1 VYSYVYELTSS
12 PVAHRATGHDRRS
25 QMSVEDDAM
34 PGVPAVDDGRA
45 RLDEM
50 VDEETDDPRELL
62 SDVEYDTDLGIA
74 MAEDA
79 KRVSRGELTS
89 DEYWR
94 KYDAAAEA
102 EFGEAYRATPNPA
115 VDRADQTIAPDT
127 AESLGCGVGSM
138 CDVAAQL
145 DESEAATDGDAG
157 TAEDTPRWGMV
168 IDLQKCVGCDS
179 CTVACKA
186 ENRTPPGVS
195 YNVVLEEEHGEF
207 PNVTRTNLP
216 RPCMQCENPPCVQ
229 VCPVSATYKMD
240 DGVVNIDYDRCI
252 GCRYCMIGCPYGARY
267 FDFGENYDDE
277 VEGAGEVTSPEY
289 GVDRGP
295 RDAEAGKSP
304 VGNVRKCSFCT
315 HRLERGEEPAC
326 VETCI
331 GDARN
336 MGDLDDPDSEV
347 AEMADS
353 TRSFQLKEGEGTDPN
368 VYYLK

>member
-1 VYSYVYELTSS
+1 MSS
-12 PVAHRATGHDRRS
+12 ADGDVL
-25 QMSVEDDAM
+25 
-34 PGVPAVDDGRA
+34 PGVPNVGREE
-45 RLDEM
+45 LDAM
-50 VDEETDDPRELL
+50 VDAETPDPREELAKV
-62 SDVEYDTDLGIA
+62 DADTDLGIE

-79 KRVSRGELTS
+79 KRVSRGELS
-89 DEYWR
+89 ADDYWA
-94 KYDAAAEA
+94 KHDTAAAAE
-102 EFGEAYRATPNPA
+102 FGDAYRETPNPA
-115 VDRADQTIAPDT
+115 VDASDQTISTDT
-127 AESLGCGVGSM
+127 AESLQCTVGSI
-138 CDVAAQL
+138 DSVAAETARTDDGEGGIGAG
-145 DESEAATDGDAG
+145 DEK
-157 TAEDTPRWGMV
+157 WGMV

-195 YNVVLEEEHGEF
+195 YNVVMEEEHGEF
-207 PNVTRTNLP
+207 PNTTRTNVP
-216 RPCMQCENPPCVQ
+216 KPCMQCENPPCVQ

-252 GCRYCMIGCPYGARY
+252 GCRYCMIACPYGARY
-267 FDFGENYDDE
+267 FDFGESYDDE
-277 VEGAGEVTSPEY
+277 DDEAGEITSPEY
-289 GVDRGP
+289 GVDRGK
-295 RDAEAGKSP
+295 REENKSP
-304 VGNVRKCSFCT
+304 IGNVRKCSYCT

-353 TRSFQLKEGEGTDPN
+353 DRAFQLKEDEGTDPN

>member
-1 VYSYVYELTSS
+1 MSTADGDVLPGIPNV
-12 PVAHRATGHDRRS
+12 DR
-25 QMSVEDDAM
+25 DDLDAM
-34 PGVPAVDDGRA
+34 VDT
-45 RLDEM
+45 
-50 VDEETDDPRELL
+50 ETTDPREELAKV
-62 SDVEYDTDLGIA
+62 DADTDLGIE

-79 KRVSRGELTS
+79 KRVSRGELS
-89 DEYWR
+89 ADDYWG
-94 KYDAAAEA
+94 KYDAAAAA
-102 EFGEAYRATPNPA
+102 EFGDAYRETPNPA
-115 VDRADQTIAPDT
+115 VDAGDQTISTGA
-127 AESLGCGVGSM
+127 AESMQCAVASM
-138 CDVAAQL
+138 DTVAAETAQTNDSEGGIGAG
-145 DESEAATDGDAG
+145 DEK
-157 TAEDTPRWGMV
+157 WGMV

-195 YNVVLEEEHGEF
+195 YNVVMEEEHGEF
-207 PNVTRTNLP
+207 PNTTRTNVP
-216 RPCMQCENPPCVQ
+216 KPCQQCENPPCVQ

-252 GCRYCMIGCPYGARY
+252 GCRYCMIACPYGSRH
-267 FDFGENYDDE
+267 FDFGESYDDE
-277 VEGAGEVTSPEY
+277 VDEAGEITSPEY
-289 GVDRGP
+289 GVDRGK
-295 RDAEAGKSP
+295 REENKSP
-304 VGNVRKCSFCT
+304 IGNVRKCSFCT

-353 TRSFQLKEGEGTDPN
+353 DRAFQLKEDEGTDPN

>member
-1 VYSYVYELTSS
+1 MSS
-12 PVAHRATGHDRRS
+12 P
-25 QMSVEDDAM
+25 EEPM
-34 PGVPAVDDGRA
+34 PGVPSLPDEETFDAV
-45 RLDEM
+45 
-50 VDEETDDPRELL
+50 VDEETADPREELAKT
-62 SDVEYDTDLGIA
+62 EYSTDLGVA

-79 KRVSRGELTS
+79 KRVSNGELTG
-89 DEYWR
+89 DEYWA
-94 KYDAAAEA
+94 KYDSAAAAE
-102 EFGEAYRATPNPA
+102 FGDDYRNTPNPA
-115 VDRADQTIAPDT
+115 IDRGDDGQTVSEEV
-127 AESLGCGVGSM
+127 AESLSCTVGSM
-138 CDVAAQL
+138 ESVAA
-145 DESEAATDGDAG
+145 EMAGDAAG
-157 TAEDTPRWGMV
+157 DDEDSERWGMV

-195 YNVVLEEEHGEF
+195 YNVVVEEEHGEF

-240 DGVVNIDYDRCI
+240 DGVVNVDYDRCI
-252 GCRYCMIGCPYGARY
+252 GCRYCMIACPYGARY
-267 FDFGENYDDE
+267 FDFGDNYDDE

-295 RDAEAGKSP
+295 REDGTSP

-326 VETCI
+326 VETCV

-336 MGDLDDPDSEV
+336 MGDLDDPESEV
-347 AEMADS
+347 AELSESSRA
-353 TRSFQLKEGEGTDPN
+353 FQLKESEGTDPN
-368 VYYLK
+368 VYYLR

>member
-1 VYSYVYELTSS
+1 MSGASD
-12 PVAHRATGHDRRS
+12 DRL
-25 QMSVEDDAM
+25 
-34 PGVPAVDDGRA
+34 PGVPDAGAADLDAMVDDEA
-45 RLDEM
+45 S
-50 VDEETDDPRELL
+50 DPREEL
-62 SDVEYDTDLGIA
+62 SKTDHDTDLGIA

-79 KRVSRGELTS
+79 KRVSRGDLSAE
-89 DEYWR
+89 EYWR

-102 EFGEAYRATPNPA
+102 EFGDDYRQTPNPA
-115 VDRADQTIAPDT
+115 VDSPDQTIESET
-127 AESLGCGVGSM
+127 AESLGCSVGSM
-138 CDVAAQL
+138 DSIACESAASAST
-145 DESEAATDGDAG
+145 DEDGDDSG
-157 TAEDTPRWGMV
+157 ERWGMV

-179 CTVACKA
+179 CSVACKA

-195 YNVVLEEEHGEF
+195 YNVVMEEEHGEF
-207 PNVTRTNLP
+207 PDVTRTNVP

-240 DGVVNIDYDRCI
+240 NGVVNIDYDRCI
-252 GCRYCMIGCPYGARY
+252 GCRYCMIACPYGARY

-277 VEGAGEVTSPEY
+277 VDGAGEVTSPEY

-295 RDAEAGKSP
+295 REDGASP

-347 AEMADS
+347 SELADS
-353 TRSFQLKEGEGTDPN
+353 SRAFQLKEDEGTDPN

>member
-1 VYSYVYELTSS
+1 MSS
-12 PVAHRATGHDRRS
+12 A
-25 QMSVEDDAM
+25 
-34 PGVPAVDDGRA
+34 DDGPLPDVPDVGR
-45 RLDEM
+45 
-50 VDEETDDPRELL
+50 EEFDTMAEKEVADPREELAKT
-62 SDVEYDTDLGIA
+62 DYDTDLGLA

-79 KRVSRGELTS
+79 KRVARGELS
-89 DEYWR
+89 GDEYWE
-94 KYDAAAEA
+94 KHDDAARE
-102 EFGEAYRATPNPA
+102 EFGDAYRQTPNPSIESP
-115 VDRADQTIAPDT
+115 DQTISTET
-127 AESLGCGVGSM
+127 AESLGCSVGSM
-138 CDVAAQL
+138 DAVACDLSAEDAAH
-145 DESEAATDGDAG
+145 ATDGEAASGD
-157 TAEDTPRWGMV
+157 ERWGMV

-195 YNVVLEEEHGEF
+195 YNIVAEEEHGEF

-240 DGVVNIDYDRCI
+240 DGVVNIDYERCI
-252 GCRYCMIGCPYGARY
+252 GCRYCMIACPYGARY

-277 VEGAGEVTSPEY
+277 VDGSGEVTSPEY
-289 GVDRGP
+289 GVDRGA
-295 RDAEAGKSP
+295 REDGESP

-347 AEMADS
+347 SQMTES
-353 TRSFQLKEGEGTDPN
+353 TRAFQLKESEGTDPN
-368 VYYLK
+368 VHYLK

>member
-1 VYSYVYELTSS
+1 MSGASD
-12 PVAHRATGHDRRS
+12 DRL
-25 QMSVEDDAM
+25 
-34 PGVPAVDDGRA
+34 PGVPDVGAADLDAMVDDEA
-45 RLDEM
+45 A
-50 VDEETDDPRELL
+50 DPREEL
-62 SDVEYDTDLGIA
+62 SKTDHDTDLGIA

-79 KRVSRGELTS
+79 ERVSRGELS
-89 DEYWR
+89 AEEYWR

-102 EFGEAYRATPNPA
+102 EFGDDYRQTPNPA
-115 VDRADQTIAPDT
+115 IDSADQTIESET
-127 AESLGCGVGSM
+127 AESLGCSVGSM
-138 CDVAAQL
+138 DSIAAESTASSPDD
-145 DESEAATDGDAG
+145 DEDGSD
-157 TAEDTPRWGMV
+157 ERWGMV

-195 YNVVLEEEHGEF
+195 YNVVMEEEHGEF
-207 PNVTRTNLP
+207 PEVTRTNIP

-240 DGVVNIDYDRCI
+240 NGVVNIDYDRCI
-252 GCRYCMIGCPYGARY
+252 GCRYCMIACPYGARY

-277 VEGAGEVTSPEY
+277 VDEAGEVTSPEY
-289 GVDRGP
+289 GVDRGK
-295 RDAEAGKSP
+295 REGDASP

-326 VETCI
+326 VETCV

-347 AEMADS
+347 SEMADS
-353 TRSFQLKEGEGTDPN
+353 SRAFQLKESEGTDPN

>member
-1 VYSYVYELTSS
+1 
-12 PVAHRATGHDRRS
+12 
-25 QMSVEDDAM
+25 MSVDDTDAT
-34 PGVPAVDDGRA
+34 PGIPSVD
-45 RLDEM
+45 LEPSQFDEM
-50 VDEETDDPRELL
+50 VDTELDDPEEILAEV
-62 SDVEYDTDLGIA
+62 DFDTELGIA

-79 KRVSRGELTS
+79 KRVSRGELTG
-89 DEYWR
+89 DEYWE
-94 KYDAAAEA
+94 KYDEAAAAE
-102 EFGEAYRATPNPA
+102 FGDAYRDTPNPA
-115 VDRADQTIAPDT
+115 IDRTEQTISTET
-127 AESLGCGVGSM
+127 ADSLGCSVGSM
-138 CDVAAQL
+138 CDVASQL
-145 DESEAATDGDAG
+145 DGDV
-157 TAEDTPRWGMV
+157 EPDDDSPRWGMV
-168 IDLQKCVGCDS
+168 IDLQKCIGCDS

-195 YNVVLEEEHGEF
+195 YNVVMEEEHGEF

-252 GCRYCMIGCPYGARY
+252 GCRYCIIACPYGARY

-277 VEGAGEVTSPEY
+277 IDEAGEVTSPEY
-289 GVDRGP
+289 GVDRGK
-295 RDAEAGKSP
+295 RESGESP
-304 VGNVRKCSFCT
+304 IGNVRKCSFCT

-326 VETCI
+326 VETCV

-347 AEMADS
+347 AKMADS
-353 TRSFQLKEGEGTDPN
+353 SRAFQLKEEEGTDPN